1 MDKISTKEIPENPG
15 IYIFKDKYNDPL
27 YVGKA
32 KNLRK
37 RVPSYFRENTSWKIK
52 RLISEAIEISFV
64 TSKNEADALLAE
76 YSFIQQYK
84 PKYNVRLKD
93 DKSYPYVTVTN
104 ETWPR
109 AYVSRSIN
117 EKNINFGPFPFI
129 GAARRS
135 LDHLINIFPVRT
147 CTKNVFERHQKLNK
161 PCLLFDINKCSGPCV
176 NAIDQESYKN
186 MLENIENFY
195 SGKSDMYVN
204 NKIAD
209 MKKYSANQEY
219 EKANEAKKLIEHLE
233 NARSTQ
239 TLMVSNTK
247 SVDVIGIDVSNL
259 DVVISCLLIRN
270 GRIIGEV
277 KKTFEPIDTKK
288 HDEYLPQ
295 IILSIFSE
303 NQPSEEILVSHSFPF
318 IELIQEQL
326 SEKWVRKIELKTPK
340 QGWKKELLNTAIID
354 AKELRRVVNFRRRTD
369 LEFRTRSLEQLKNK
383 LNLTNVPYRIEAYD
397 ISNLGPEYRVGSM
410 VVMEDGL
417 SKPSMYRKF
426 HIKSFQGQDDFK
438 SMEEV
443 LFRRLRRLTKNNEN
457 DPSFRRKPDLI
468 LIDGGKGQ
476 LSSAKGVLD
485 HLQLEIDVVGL
496 AKREE
501 EIFKPFQKESI
512 LLNKN
517 SEALFTLQNIRD
529 EAHRFA
535 INENRRL
542 RIKNF
547 DKQTL
552 LNIEGVGTVSS
563 KKILDKYKSIEKLS
577 KATYEELEEILTP
590 NIARKIIN
598 YFNNI

>member
-326 SEKWVRKIELKTPK
+326 SEKWGRKIELKTPK

-383 LNLTNVPYRIEAYD
+383 LNLTNIPYRIEAYD

>member
-219 EKANEAKKLIEHLE
+219 EKANEAKKLVEHLE

-326 SEKWVRKIELKTPK
+326 SEKWGRKIELKTPK

>member
-147 CTKNVFERHQKLNK
+147 CPKNVFERHQKLNK

-209 MKKYSANQEY
+209 MNKYSANQEY

-295 IILSIFSE
+295 IILSIFSD
-303 NQPSEEILVSHSFPF
+303 NQPSEEILVSHSFPY
-318 IELIQEQL
+318 IELIQDQL
-326 SEKWVRKIELKTPK
+326 SKKWGRRIELKTPK

-369 LEFRTRSLEQLKNK
+369 LEFRTRSLEQLKHK
-383 LNLTNVPYRIEAYD
+383 LNLSNIPYRIEAYD

-443 LFRRLRRLTKNNEN
+443 LFRRLKRLAKNTES

-485 HLQLEIDVVGL
+485 HLQLDIDIVGL

-501 EIFKPFQKESI
+501 EIFKPFQKEPI
-512 LLNKN
+512 TLNKN

-552 LNIEGVGTVSS
+552 LNIEGVGAISS
-563 KKILDKYKSIEKLS
+563 KNILDKYQTIDVLS
-577 KATYEELEEILTP
+577 KATYEDLVEIVSP
-590 NIARKIIN
+590 NIARKIFTH
-598 YFNNI
+598 FNGL

>member
-1 MDKISTKEIPENPG
+1 MMP
-15 IYIFKDKYNDPL
+15 
-27 YVGKA
+27 
-32 KNLRK
+32 
-37 RVPSYFRENTSWKIK
+37 
-52 RLISEAIEISFV
+52 
-64 TSKNEADALLAE
+64 AD
-76 YSFIQQYK
+76 S
-84 PKYNVRLKD
+84 
-93 DKSYPYVTVTN
+93 
-104 ETWPR
+104 
-109 AYVSRSIN
+109 N

-147 CTKNVFERHQKLNK
+147 CTKNVFDRHQKLNK
-161 PCLLFDINKCSGPCV
+161 PCLLFDIKKCAGPCV
-176 NAIDQESYKN
+176 DAVDAESYQD
-186 MLENIENFY
+186 MLKNIENFY

-204 NKIAD
+204 DKVSE
-209 MKKYSANQEY
+209 MKKHSLNQEY

-295 IILSIFSE
+295 IILSIFSD
-303 NQPSEEILVSHSFPF
+303 NQPSEEILVSHSFPY
-318 IELIQEQL
+318 IELIQDQL
-326 SEKWVRKIELKTPK
+326 SKKWGRRIELKTPK

-369 LEFRTRSLEQLKNK
+369 LEFRTRSLEQLKHK
-383 LNLTNVPYRIEAYD
+383 LNLSNIPYRIEAYD

-443 LFRRLRRLTKNNEN
+443 LFRRLKRLAKNTES

-485 HLQLEIDVVGL
+485 HLQLDIDIVGL

-501 EIFKPFQKESI
+501 EIFKPFQKEPI
-512 LLNKN
+512 TLNKN

-552 LNIEGVGTVSS
+552 LNIEGVGAISS
-563 KKILDKYKSIEKLS
+563 KKILDKYKTIDVLS
-577 KATYEELEEILTP
+577 KATYEDLVEIVSP
-590 NIARKIIN
+590 NIARKIFTH
-598 YFNNI
+598 FNGL

>member
-326 SEKWVRKIELKTPK
+326 SDKWGRKIELKTPK

>member
-176 NAIDQESYKN
+176 NAIDQESYEN

-326 SEKWVRKIELKTPK
+326 SEKWGRKIELKTPK

-397 ISNLGPEYRVGSM
+397 ISNLGSEYRVGSM

-501 EIFKPFQKESI
+501 EIFKPFQKESL

>member
-326 SEKWVRKIELKTPK
+326 SEKWGRKIELKTPK

>member
-117 EKNINFGPFPFI
+117 EKNVNFGPFPFI

-326 SEKWVRKIELKTPK
+326 SEKWGRKIELKTPK

>member
-209 MKKYSANQEY
+209 MKKYSENQEY

-326 SEKWVRKIELKTPK
+326 SEKWGRKIELKTPK

>member
-326 SEKWVRKIELKTPK
+326 SEKWGRKIELKTPK

-512 LLNKN
+512 LLNNN

-598 YFNNI
+598 YFNNV

>member
-161 PCLLFDINKCSGPCV
+161 PCLLFDIKKCSGPCV

-326 SEKWVRKIELKTPK
+326 SEKWGRKIELKTPK

>member
-259 DVVISCLLIRN
+259 DVVISCLLIRS

-326 SEKWVRKIELKTPK
+326 SDKWGRKIELKTPK

>member
-195 SGKSDMYVN
+195 SGKSDIYVN

-326 SEKWVRKIELKTPK
+326 SEKWGRKIELKTPK

-598 YFNNI
+598 YFNNV

>member
-209 MKKYSANQEY
+209 MKKYSAKQEY

-326 SEKWVRKIELKTPK
+326 SEKWGRKIELKTPK

>member
-326 SEKWVRKIELKTPK
+326 SKKWGRKIELKTPK